1 MPLKTC
7 LLLSECL
14 SVSKWFIWTCLFLQ
28 SNNDILLPAMT
39 LRIPPLLTLNND
51 SAESVQ
57 REALNHFKAST
68 FTSYTELRPEDSMI
82 LLVLRRNEKTAGKK
96 IKGQNVVVFFDFEA
110 FPKKSW
116 CDTAKSRSAHIISV
130 LTPSL
135 LLSHSLYWFT

>member
-1 MPLKTC
+1 
-7 LLLSECL
+7 
-14 SVSKWFIWTCLFLQ
+14 
-28 SNNDILLPAMT
+28 MT

-96 IKGQNVVVFFDFEA
+96 IKGQNVVFFFRL
-110 FPKKSW
+110 W
-116 CDTAKSRSAHIISV
+116 GIS
-130 LTPSL
+130 
-135 LLSHSLYWFT
+135 